1 MRLLASSEA
10 HAQRRLRELL
20 KGGIHPILGVY
31 NPYSAL
37 VAQQAGFPAA
47 YLSGAA
53 YSGSLAMPDL
63 GLITMDELLF
73 MVRAIT
79 RVTSIP
85 LIVDADT
92 GFGEALNV
100 MRTARELESAGASAI
115 QIEDQEMPKKC
126 GHLEGK
132 RVVEPITM
140 VQKIKAVAQA
150 RRSEDF
156 LIIARTDARATG
168 GLDEAIRRAWI
179 YLEAGADII
188 FPEALE
194 SVDEFRRFS
203 REVKAPL
210 LANMTE
216 FGKSPLLTIS
226 ELGGMGYRFVLYPV
240 TLFRVA
246 NKAMVE
252 AARTIISEGSQRSLL
267 PRMQTREEFYESIS
281 YWEWERVDREIAR
294 LSAEHI
300 SKASAKGLREGMVG
314 DRAREPVI

>member
-1 MRLLASSEA
+1 MNIITPPKANG
-10 HAQRRLRELL
+10 RRTLRELL
-20 KGGIHPILGVY
+20 PGGIHPVLGVY

-53 YSGSLAMPDL
+53 LSGSLAMPDL
-63 GLITMDELLF
+63 GLITLDELLF

-100 MRTARELESAGASAI
+100 MRTARELETAGASAI

-168 GLDEAIRRAWI
+168 GLDEAIRRARI
-179 YLEAGADII
+179 YQEAGADII

-194 SVDEFRRFS
+194 SRDEFRRFS

-216 FGKSPLLTIS
+216 FGKSPLLTLS
-226 ELGGMGYRFVLYPV
+226 ELERMGYRFVLYPV

-246 NKAMVE
+246 SKAMVE
-252 AARTIISEGSQRSLL
+252 AARTIISEGGQQSLL
-267 PRMQTREEFYESIS
+267 PRMQTREDFYESIS
-281 YWEWERVDREIAR
+281 YREYERIDREIAR
-294 LSAEHI
+294 LSSEHI
-300 SKASAKGLREGMVG
+300 SKTSGKNHRRPKGIRS
-314 DRAREPVI
+314 